1 MKIARYEI
9 CRTTP
14 AIDASVAISS
24 LGTAAL
30 ISHCGITNATA
41 WKRKKRSSVHDI
53 SRNPPRLQTTL
64 TPYRERLMGE
74 LHHHRM
80 ANLVALLTS
89 RPQVPA
95 RDFKSDTPCYVHT
108 LVKYL
113 SADDRKELTMPFA
126 RDHRP
131 SCMRLVRGCQE
142 KQDGCPCSIIS
153 ESLAQVLPAQAS
165 KAAGLRH
172 GLHAWPHFLQKQPY
186 DRTICKKQP
195 CN

>member
-1 MKIARYEI
+1 MLMKIARYEL

-14 AIDASVAISS
+14 AIDARVAISP
-24 LGTAAL
+24 LGAAAL
-30 ISHCGITNATA
+30 ISHCGITNATV

-53 SRNPPRLQTTL
+53 TRNPPRLQTTL

-74 LHHHRM
+74 LHRHRM
-80 ANLVALLTS
+80 ANLVALLIT

-95 RDFKSDTPCYVHT
+95 KDFTSDTPCYVHT
-108 LVKYL
+108 FVKYL
-113 SADDRKELTMPFA
+113 SAYDRKELMMPFA

-142 KQDGCPCSIIS
+142 KQDSCPCSIIS

-165 KAAGLRH
+165 KAAGLRMACI
-172 GLHAWPHFLQKQPY
+172 LASFVPKAAL
-186 DRTICKKQP
+186 
-195 CN
+195 